1 MIQAILQGLARLL
14 VWLIGTGPMLL
25 ETRRAVAVQEA
36 RRRIVMAVG
45 ERVDGDGMD
54 GGESVDARGE
64 MGFGAYVDDDD
75 EDGDA

>member
-1 MIQAILQGLARLL
+1 MIQAIVQGLARLF

-25 ETRRAVAVQEA
+25 ETRRAAAVQEA

-54 GGESVDARGE
+54 GGEFVDARGE

-75 EDGDA
+75 EDGDE